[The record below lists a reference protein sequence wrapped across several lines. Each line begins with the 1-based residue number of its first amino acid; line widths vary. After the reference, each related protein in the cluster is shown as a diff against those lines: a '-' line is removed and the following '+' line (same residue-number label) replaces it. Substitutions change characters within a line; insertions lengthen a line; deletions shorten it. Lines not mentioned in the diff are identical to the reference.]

1 MRVEINGKKLE
12 IDGWFYMGYIS
23 SDRTEPDEAEEYVI
37 DEITLLED
45 FDGVT
50 NEMFQEMTDD
60 EQLEF
65 IGMMS
70 EEFKNYCSNYYLEAL
85 DEYDPHRYDDIF

>member
-1 MRVEINGKKLE
+1 
-12 IDGWFYMGYIS
+12 
-23 SDRTEPDEAEEYVI
+23 
-37 DEITLLED
+37 
-45 FDGVT
+45 
-50 NEMFQEMTDD
+50 MTDD